1 MSAVELL
8 IESAA
13 PPPDVERT
21 TVPPPAARR
30 RPAAWSRQLQTLR
43 YYRPGQVVRRAASV
57 VRRKLLAGLPV
68 ERYAATD
75 AGVIDLARRDEFHRI
90 AQRRRAARRGDARLA
105 RRVADA
111 HAGRWTFLG
120 RSLELGPQ
128 IDWSSAQLDV
138 MPRLWQFQLQY
149 HEWLLDFAAA
159 GESEPHCELWQHVEH
174 WRAAFSGR
182 TEREAGDAWHPYCI
196 SRRIPAWLSLWA
208 WQAPPHEWQAPL
220 TRSLAAQAAFLA
232 RRTETDLGGNH
243 LLENARA
250 LVLAGAALRTRDGD
264 RWLDQGQRII
274 EAELTEQILPH
285 GEHFE
290 RSPMYHLQM
299 IEALEDVRDATHQLR
314 RRFSGTCARA
324 VDRMRA
330 FSAAITNPDGRIPL
344 LGDACFDEAPRILS
358 GDRRRSATVDDGGSI
373 GTGQR
378 IGDYWTYR
386 AGGDFLLFDAG
397 AVGPDHL
404 PAHAHADL
412 LTIEASF
419 DHQRFIVDS
428 GTYDYEGDAM
438 RQYCRS
444 TAAHNVLEI
453 DGENQCDVWSR
464 FRMGR
469 RGWPSEVAHGECDD
483 VSWASATHNAY
494 RHLGVAQ
501 VGRWIGCG
509 AADNAWLILDWAAG
523 RGLHTLTNR
532 LHLHPDVVVTQ
543 ETECTVRLEREGVV
557 RWLTGI
563 GAAEL
568 SLAQGWYCPRFGV
581 RVPNPVIELR
591 SHSGLPAALGWQI
604 ASDSPVS
611 PPRLVGHRDVVRVE
625 GWGGSADRVHQVR
638 LSSGVPGA

>member
-1 MSAVELL
+1 MAADLL

-13 PPPDVERT
+13 PPADVAT
-21 TVPPPAARR
+21 TNVPPPAGSR
-30 RPAAWSRQLQTLR
+30 RPAPWSRRLQTLR
-43 YYRPGQVVRRAASV
+43 YYRPGQVVRRAASI

-68 ERYAATD
+68 ERYASNNRESTSITLNED
-75 AGVIDLARRDEFHRI
+75 FRRI
-90 AQRRRAARRGDARLA
+90 AQRKRQARQSDDRLPK
-105 RRVADA
+105 RVADA
-111 HAGRWTFLG
+111 RAGRWTFLG
-120 RSLELGPQ
+120 RSLELEPQ
-128 IDWSSAQLDV
+128 IDWSSPQIDY

-149 HEWLLDFAAA
+149 HEWLLDLAAA
-159 GESEPHCELWQHVEH
+159 DEAASGRDLWQHVEL
-174 WRAAFSGR
+174 WRTAYSGR
-182 TEREAGDAWHPYCI
+182 TERDAGDAWHPYCI

-208 WQAPPHEWQAPL
+208 WQAPPQDLQAAIAH
-220 TRSLAAQAAFLA
+220 SLAAQAGFLA
-232 RRTETDLGGNH
+232 RRVETDLGGNH

-250 LVLAGAALRTRDGD
+250 LVLAGAAVRTREGD
-264 RWLDQGQRII
+264 AWLDQGQRII
-274 EAELTEQILPH
+274 ESELTEQILPH

-299 IEALEDVRDATHQLR
+299 IEALEDVRDATQQLR
-314 RRFSGTCARA
+314 RPFSGTCARA
-324 VDRMRA
+324 VERMRA

-344 LGDACFDEAPRILS
+344 LGDACFDEASPTRE
-358 GDRRRSATVDDGGSI
+358 ADGVQSFSVSRAAR
-373 GTGQR
+373 TARQ

-428 GTYDYEGDAM
+428 GTYDYEGGAM

-469 RGWPSEVAHGECDD
+469 RGWPSELGCGEIDD

-494 RHLGVAQ
+494 RHRNVRQ

-509 AADNAWLILDWAAG
+509 AGDDSWLILDWAAG
-523 RGLHTLTNR
+523 RGIHTLTNR

-543 ETECTVRLEREGVV
+543 ETTSAVRLEREGVT

-563 GAAEL
+563 GDGEL
-568 SLAQGWYCPRFGV
+568 SIAQGWYCPRFGV

-591 SHSGLPAALGWQI
+591 GRGGLPAALGWQFDLSCPTS
-604 ASDSPVS
+604 A
-611 PPRLVGHRDVVRVE
+611 PRLVIGSGIMRVE
-625 GWGGSADRVHQVR
+625 GWGRSGDRVQQIM